1 MEKAKISVIQ
11 LFAMMFIFEMGT
23 ALVISYGIGAKKD
36 TWLAILLGMCSGVV
50 LFFIYY
56 SLFRQYPNL
65 SLTGYARKIFG
76 KYVGWIIGLL
86 YVVFFMYAAARTL
99 RDFGDLMLTSTMS
112 KTPLLA
118 IHILFVLVMCYVLYL
133 GIEVLARTA
142 EVFIVIVFLFGV
154 VGNLLVLISG
164 NIDFHNLQ
172 PFLENGWKPIL
183 TTVFPSTT
191 FLPFG
196 EMLIF
201 TFLLPYL
208 NRPELAKKVWL
219 SALISG
225 GLILSYTTSLDI
237 AVLGIEEVE
246 RSTFPLLST
255 IGKVNLFDFI
265 QRMDAIVVFT
275 FLITVFFK
283 VSIFFYGAIIG
294 IVDLFKLKHP
304 QPIILPMGV
313 IILFLSMA
321 IASDFAEHIEEGLK
335 LAAYYISIPF
345 LVIIP
350 LIMLIVVMIR
360 NHFRKKTKD
369 EKSRSESI

>member
-11 LFAMMFIFEMGT
+11 IFAMMFIFEMGT
-23 ALVISYGIGAKKD
+23 ALVISYGIGAQKD
-36 TWLAILLGMCSGVV
+36 AWLAILLGMFGGVI

-65 SLTGYARKIFG
+65 PLTGYARKIFG

-86 YVVFFMYAAARTL
+86 YVIFFMYAAARTL
-99 RDFGDLMLTSTMS
+99 RDFGDLLLSSTMTE
-112 KTPLLA
+112 TPLLA

-154 VGNLLVLISG
+154 VGNFLVLISG

-183 TTVFPSTT
+183 KTTFPSTT

-208 NRPELAKKVWL
+208 NRPELVKKVWL

-225 GLILSYTTSLDI
+225 GLILSYTTSLNLT
-237 AVLGIEEVE
+237 VLSVE
-246 RSTFPLLST
+246 QVETSTFPLLST
-255 IGKVNLFDFI
+255 IGKINLFDFI
-265 QRMDAIVVFT
+265 QRMDVIVVLS

-321 IASDFAEHIEEGLK
+321 IASNFAEHIEEGLK

-360 NHFRKKTKD
+360 NSFKNKGRS
-369 EKSRSESI
+369 KSNET